1 MYQVVFGLLYYK
13 NIVLG
18 EFTMHGHACGEC
30 VSRKF
35 AISVLLKFVN
45 HLVLWSIVV
54 SIKIKKATFPPPN
67 AVFTGLRFHF
77 KCMELFVAY
86 DFYKWRAFI
95 VGKSFLPAAEYWR
108 QWERENRR
116 GRKWVSVTFFIFF
129 SRAHTIFRRFFAWGQ
144 FFLYDCLH
152 FSVQFCVN

>member
-35 AISVLLKFVN
+35 AISILLKFVN

-54 SIKIKKATFPPPN
+54 SIKIKASFFS
-67 AVFTGLRFHF
+67 VRCIYWVSFHF
-77 KCMELFVAY
+77 KCTKLFVVY
-86 DFYKWRAFI
+86 DFHK
-95 VGKSFLPAAEYWR
+95 
-108 QWERENRR
+108 
-116 GRKWVSVTFFIFF
+116 
-129 SRAHTIFRRFFAWGQ
+129 
-144 FFLYDCLH
+144 
-152 FSVQFCVN
+152 